1 MARFTAL
8 GIPAVNYGT
17 GDPSLAHH
25 RDEYV
30 PVADLVSV
38 EAGLR
43 SWLTGA

>member
-1 MARFTAL
+1 V
-8 GIPAVNYGT
+8 PAVNFGT

-30 PVADLVSV
+30 PVADLHRV

-43 SWLTGA
+43 SWLTS